1 MNAVLKSITA
11 PLAVDT
17 LVIQWVE
24 HKRMEEQANKRRV
37 DIEAQIIAALG
48 EPDEGS
54 ATHELVDGSKLTITS
69 KITRTVDEAAWRS
82 IMADIPE
89 HLRPISFAEKAVL
102 DLKGLRWLMENEP
115 RMYNRVAAAVTAKKA
130 KSALSLKVA

>member
-1 MNAVLKSITA
+1 MNAILKSITA

-17 LVIQWVE
+17 LVAQWVE
-24 HKRMEEQANKRRV
+24 HKRQEEQANKRRV
-37 DIEAQIIAALG
+37 ELEAQIIAVLG

-89 HLRPISFAEKAVL
+89 QMRPISFAERAVL
-102 DLKGLRWLMENEP
+102 DLKGLRWLMDHEP
-115 RMYNRVAAAVTAKKA
+115 RIYNRVAAAVTAKKA

>member
-37 DIEAQIIAALG
+37 EIESQIIAALG

-69 KITRTVDEAAWRS
+69 KITRTVDDAVWRS